1 MATLIIRKYQNNNQT
16 SKSFGKWYGRLVHQD
31 TLSTSDLCKH
41 IAKHGTI
48 FTSDVVK
55 GVVEKF
61 VNCFEELLL
70 EGYKV
75 KLDGLGTFY
84 ISLSTQGAETA
95 EEFTANNIN
104 SVHVRFLADQ
114 SKQSEYTAKMMT
126 QKATFRTLD
135 DLQGTSKEEEGDDMP

>member
-1 MATLIIRKYQNNNQT
+1 MATLIIRKYQNT
-16 SKSFGKWYGRLVHQD
+16 TTGSKAEGKWYGRLVHQD
-31 TLSTSDLCKH
+31 TLSTGDLCKH

-84 ISLSTQGAETA
+84 ISLSTQGADTA
-95 EEFTANNIN
+95 EEFTANNIK
-104 SVHVRFLADQ
+104 SVRVRFLADQ